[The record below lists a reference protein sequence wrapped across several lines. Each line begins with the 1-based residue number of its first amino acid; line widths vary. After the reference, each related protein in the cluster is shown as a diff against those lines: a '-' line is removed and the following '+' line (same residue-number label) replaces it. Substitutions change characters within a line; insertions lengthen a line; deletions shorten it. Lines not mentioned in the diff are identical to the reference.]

1 MRLANGQIAGTVSSS
16 DEAGDCRRDHL
27 VRVRSHMRQAV
38 RRGRGVKEVSANV
51 YRAVHHYAIVLIDGA
66 PKAYAYLE

>member
-1 MRLANGQIAGTVSSS
+1 
-16 DEAGDCRRDHL
+16 
-27 VRVRSHMRQAV
+27 MRQAV